1 MMRAVQL
8 GLASRGD
15 PALTMLSV
23 VALAPT
29 WFVSTAFNLRFL
41 AAQREQEREH
51 TGPEGPGNSVV
62 NLHEIILTGRE
73 GLEAKRTHTPWG
85 MSADVE
91 LGRVEVELGKD

>member
-8 GLASRGD
+8 GLALPGD

-41 AAQREQEREH
+41 AAQREREREH
-51 TGPEGPGNSVV
+51 TGPGDSVV
-62 NLHEIILTGRE
+62 NLHEVILAGRE
-73 GLEAKRTHTPWG
+73 GLEAKRAHTLWG
-85 MSADVE
+85 MGADVE
-91 LGRVEVELGKD
+91 LGRVEVELHKD